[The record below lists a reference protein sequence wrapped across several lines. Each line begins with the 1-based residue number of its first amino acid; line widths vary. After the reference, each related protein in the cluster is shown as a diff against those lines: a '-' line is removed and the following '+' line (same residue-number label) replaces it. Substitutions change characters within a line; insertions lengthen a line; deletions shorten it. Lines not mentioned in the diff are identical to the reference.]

1 VLNRR
6 NFLTRATAGVSAALA
21 LRGEMLAQL
30 QNLPSALPERSL
42 FEANEDGYW
51 AELRKQFLIP
61 EDEVYLNNGTVGSSP
76 APVLRAIF
84 DGYMSTEKLDQKEP
98 EDYPIWGYASWN
110 EFRDPLAAFVGC
122 TRDEIALLRNATEA
136 NSYIANGLDMKA
148 GDEVLMTDQEHPGGE
163 GPWNLKAKRYGIV
176 VKKIVLPRPVKDA
189 AQVLQLFSDAITA
202 RTRVIFFSHITTF
215 SGVVLPAKELCAL
228 ARSKGILSAVDGAH
242 VPGMMRLN
250 VHEMGC
256 DMYSSSPHKWLQ
268 APKGSGF
275 LYVRDE
281 VIDRLWNTIATE
293 GWDETK
299 IRAERFQRIGSSNVP
314 MLWGLRAAI
323 KLANDIGME
332 RVERRHRALADYLL
346 AEMIQR
352 GAESW
357 TSADAG
363 LRCAII
369 TVNVPPVL
377 RLDLENWLWKT
388 HKIRIRGADPNK
400 LRLSTPYYLQRK
412 DIDRFL
418 EKFDEY
424 KRTHAKASRF
434 LEFQAAVNSC
444 FGDATAG

>member
-1 VLNRR
+1 MLDRR
-6 NFLTRATAGVSAALA
+6 HFFTTAAAGLAATLTF
-21 LRGEMLAQL
+21 RGSLLAQL
-30 QNLPSALPERSL
+30 EKIPQLPDHSL
-42 FEANEDGYW
+42 LDKNEDAYW
-51 AELRKQFLIP
+51 AEMRKQFLIP
-61 EDEVYLNNGTVGSSP
+61 QDEIYLNNGTVGSSP

-84 DGYMSTEKLDQKEP
+84 DGYTTTEKMDQQDP

-163 GPWNLKAKRYGIV
+163 HPWNLKAKRYGIV
-176 VKKIVLPRPVKDA
+176 VKKVTLPRPVKDA
-189 AQVLQLFSDAITA
+189 AQVLNLFNDATTP
-202 RTRVIFFSHITTF
+202 RTRVLFFSHITTF
-215 SGVVLPAKELCAL
+215 SGVVLPAKELAAL

-250 VHEMGC
+250 VRQLDC

-281 VIDRLWNTIATE
+281 VIDRLSNTIATE
-293 GWDETK
+293 GWDDVK

-314 MLWGLRAAI
+314 ALWGLRAAI
-323 KLANDIGME
+323 KLANDIGLE
-332 RVERRHRALADYLL
+332 RIERRHRLLADYILDQ
-346 AEMIQR
+346 MKKR

-357 TSADAG
+357 TSPDPA
-363 LRCAII
+363 LRCAIV
-369 TVNVPPVL
+369 TVNVPPVP
-377 RLDLENWLWKT
+377 RTDLENWLWKT
-388 HKIRIRGADPNK
+388 HKIRIRGAEPNK
-400 LRLSTPYYLQRK
+400 LRLSTPYYLQKK

-424 KRTHAKASRF
+424 KREKK
-434 LEFQAAVNSC
+434 LV
-444 FGDATAG
+444 